1 MRYLNKYI
9 IEKLKI
15 NKDKEFHEETITD
28 EEIYHDNDLWKKT
41 REVILKYVPDFDEYK
56 YYIYD
61 NLKTIGEKYQGDD
74 THQLINFVYSLP
86 PELKRNDVIEGL
98 KKDIIEIKSKSGK
111 QVFNGKVQVEEKGQ
125 NLRLYYNQ

>member
-1 MRYLNKYI
+1 MIRINNYI

-15 NKDKEFHEETITD
+15 NKDKSFSEPITD
-28 EEIYHDNDLWKKT
+28 DEIIYDHGLWKKT

-61 NLKTIGEKYQGDD
+61 YLKTVGEKYSGND

-86 PELKRNDVIEGL
+86 PELKRDDVIEGL
-98 KKDIIEIKSKSGK
+98 KKDIVEIKSTFGK
-111 QVFNGKVQVEEKGQ
+111 QVFSGEIKVEERNQ